1 MMRKRNKTLAL
12 CALLLAAAFLCTS
25 CAPAG
30 RPSGEGAS
38 GVSAETPETGKTAPE
53 TTSLEAESPS
63 AEPET
68 TAPESGPGA
77 EASTE
82 SASEA
87 LQTVSR
93 YKIGEGT
100 AEENEV
106 VKIVSENPG
115 PVIYIVGGIHGDEL
129 AGWNAANR
137 LKDELKISA
146 GTVYI
151 LSPANLS
158 GAAAE
163 TRYVTGSGD
172 LNRAFPGDASSD
184 DAAHRIAAVIFEEI
198 KDKAPDLLLD
208 LHEARYVVGGE
219 KAGGLANCLIYTDDT
234 KIADLL
240 FTFVEKN
247 DAGELCSEKFA
258 LTVPGKTGSINRNVT
273 DLLGIPSITTETWR
287 GKDLELRIED
297 QIAIVHFCLAYY
309 GMMDPE

>member
-1 MMRKRNKTLAL
+1 MKHERGIPVLCSILLTAAL
-12 CALLLAAAFLCTS
+12 ICTS

-30 RPSGEGAS
+30 PPSGESAS
-38 GVSAETPETGKTAPE
+38 GVVTEASSAVQTEP
-53 TTSLEAESPS
+53 ESPS
-63 AEPET
+63 ETADTAETAAET
-68 TAPESGPGA
+68 AKEPS
-77 EASTE
+77 
-82 SASEA
+82 
-87 LQTVSR
+87 QTVTR

-115 PVIYIVGGIHGDEL
+115 PAVYIVGGIHGDEL
-129 AGWNAANR
+129 AGWNTANR
-137 LKDELKISA
+137 LKDELKITA

-163 TRYVTGSGD
+163 TRYVTDSGD
-172 LNRAFPGDASSD
+172 LNRAFPGDISSD
-184 DAAHRIAAVIFEEI
+184 DAAQRIAAVIFGDI
-198 KDKAPDLLLD
+198 RDKMPDLLLD

-219 KAGGLANCLIYTDDT
+219 KPGGLANCLIYTDDT

-240 FTFVEKN
+240 FEFVEKN

-273 DLLGIPSITTETWR
+273 DLLGIPSITTETMR
-287 GKDLELRIED
+287 GKDLELRIAD
-297 QIAIVHFCLAYY
+297 QTAIVHFCLAYY

>member
-1 MMRKRNKTLAL
+1 MKHQRGILIL
-12 CALLLAAAFLCTS
+12 CSALLTAAVICTS

-30 RPSGEGAS
+30 LPSGESAS
-38 GVSAETPETGKTAPE
+38 GVVTEAFSAPE
-53 TTSLEAESPS
+53 T
-63 AEPET
+63 EPET
-68 TAPESGPGA
+68 PSGTVPET
-77 EASTE
+77 TE
-82 SASEA
+82 SPEETAETRKEPS
-87 LQTVSR
+87 QTVTR

-115 PVIYIVGGIHGDEL
+115 PTVYIVGGIHGDEL
-129 AGWNAANR
+129 AGWNTANR
-137 LKDELKISA
+137 LKDTLKIKA

-163 TRYVTGSGD
+163 TRFVTGSGD
-172 LNRAFPGDASSD
+172 LNRAFPGDINSD
-184 DAAHRIAAVIFEEI
+184 DAAHRIAYVIFNEI
-198 KDKAPDLLLD
+198 KDKMPDLLLD

-219 KAGGLANCLIYTDDT
+219 KSGGLANCLIYTDDT

-240 FTFVEKN
+240 FEFVIRN

-273 DLLGIPSITTETWR
+273 DLLGIPSITTETIR
-287 GKDLELRIED
+287 GKDLELRIAD
-297 QIAIVHFCLAYY
+297 QMEIVHFCLAWY
-309 GMMDPE
+309 GMEDPE

>member
-1 MMRKRNKTLAL
+1 MKKHSKCLIL
-12 CALLLAAAFLCTS
+12 CGALLAAALCCTS

-30 RPSGEGAS
+30 PSSEGSAS
-38 GVSAETPETGKTAPE
+38 GVSKESETAPQTE
-53 TTSLEAESPS
+53 PESAVLTTEAPS
-63 AEPET
+63 AET
-68 TAPESGPGA
+68 TAPAETTQASGTTAAPPA
-77 EASTE
+77 
-82 SASEA
+82 
-87 LQTVSR
+87 QTLSR

-100 AEENEV
+100 EEENEV

-115 PVIYIVGGIHGDEL
+115 PTVYIVGGIHGDEL

-137 LKDELKISA
+137 LKDELKITA

-158 GAAAE
+158 GAEAE
-163 TRYVTGSGD
+163 TRFVTGSGD

-184 DAAHRIAAVIFEEI
+184 DAAHRIAAVIFSEI

-208 LHEARYVVGGE
+208 LHEARYEVGGE
-219 KAGGLANCLIYTDDT
+219 KPGGLANCLIYTDDT

-273 DLLGIPSITTETWR
+273 DLLGIPSITTETIR
-287 GKDLELRIED
+287 GKDLELRVKD
-297 QIAIVHFCLAYY
+297 QIDIVHFCLAYY